1 MEVHMTKKI
10 LLSVPEVMA
19 ATSLGRT
26 KLYEILKSGTLESIK
41 VGGRRLV
48 APAALAEWVARL
60 RLEGG
65 GWV

>member
-1 MEVHMTKKI
+1 MNEKV
-10 LLSVPEVMA
+10 LLTVPEVMA

-41 VGGRRLV
+41 VGGKRLV

-60 RLEGG
+60 RRECG